1 MMLYLILILIV
12 RDFRSVLTSAP
23 STRSSRSRRSSR
35 PLILERYHIISL
47 KHLLATTELP
57 TRWKRPPWRR
67 FSGSSTWMS
76 PNCFIQLQLST
87 DSLSETAQQMCL
99 SINTLIWKSTLIVEL
114 SESWSLTFLFYRS
127 PNLSKRLALGLKSP
141 DLHKSWQ
148 HCQWPQ
154 WYRNISTLVI
164 WMDKDGSSKSI
175 YNPNI
180 SMDLIWRWYHH
191 HDDHWWW
198 PGVQAAEREERHNHQ
213 ECLGHWSKQGL
224 LRVKTIDCQRTNI
237 VQIWATRMVFSYFLD
252 RRT

>member
-114 SESWSLTFLFYRS
+114 SESWSLTFLFYRN
-127 PNLSKRLALGLKSP
+127 PNLFKRSALGSKSP

-148 HCQWPQ
+148 YCKWPQ
-154 WYRNISTLVI
+154 W
-164 WMDKDGSSKSI
+164 
-175 YNPNI
+175 
-180 SMDLIWRWYHH
+180 
-191 HDDHWWW
+191 
-198 PGVQAAEREERHNHQ
+198 
-213 ECLGHWSKQGL
+213 
-224 LRVKTIDCQRTNI
+224 
-237 VQIWATRMVFSYFLD
+237 
-252 RRT
+252 